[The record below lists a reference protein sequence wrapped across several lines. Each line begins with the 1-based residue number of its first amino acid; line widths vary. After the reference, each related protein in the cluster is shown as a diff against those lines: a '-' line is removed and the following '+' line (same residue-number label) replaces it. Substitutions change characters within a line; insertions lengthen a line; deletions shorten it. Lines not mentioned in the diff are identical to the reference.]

1 MTWLM
6 RAVFVVVCALAF
18 LFPPRVVRGQGTLV
32 ELDHVFVVVSPG
44 GKAEIATL
52 RSAGLTLDTELSK
65 HPGQGTASIS
75 ALFENAY
82 LELIWVDS
90 TVRVDRELASINA
103 WFQRAAAWRITGA
116 SPFGLGLRRLPGATA
131 DLPVPV
137 TRQSA
142 PWLKPGTAYELLHQ
156 KADSLAADFFVL
168 PNDRTVPSWIGW
180 VRERTPAQLKH
191 SSGDRALTRVRVHGP
206 TPHQPTAFARL
217 RPSPVEFVSS
227 SDVFLELYMNGGKRG
242 QRIDLRPTL
251 PIVLVR

>member
-1 MTWLM
+1 M
-6 RAVFVVVCALAF
+6 RAFIVVASAIAF
-18 LFPPRVVRGQGTLV
+18 LLPGHVVLGQGKLV

-44 GKAEIATL
+44 GKAEISAL
-52 RSAGLTLDTELSK
+52 RSAGLTLDPELSK

-90 TVRVDRELASINA
+90 TVRVDRELASVNA
-103 WFQRAAAWRITGA
+103 WFRRAAAWRTTGA
-116 SPFGLGLRRLPGATA
+116 SPFGLGLRRLPGVTA

-156 KADSLAADFFVL
+156 KADSLAADFLVL
-168 PNDRTVPSWIGW
+168 PNDRTVPGWIAW

-191 SSGDRALTRVRVHGP
+191 NSGDHALTRVRVHGP
-206 TPHQPTAFARL
+206 PPHEPTAFARL
-217 RPSPVEFVSS
+217 RPAPVEFVSS
-227 SDVFLELYMNGGKRG
+227 TAVFLELYMDGGKRG

-251 PIVLVR
+251 PLVLVR